1 MYIGMVKLK
10 SNIDLTQKINHD
22 IERIGGWD
30 KFIHSGDI
38 VLLKVLVLQ
47 AMIRLQIGRDTYMVS
62 TIWLIK

>member
-1 MYIGMVKLK
+1 MSKVVIQECKDY
-10 SNIDLTQKINHD
+10 SIDNLTQKINYG

-47 AMIRLQIGRDTYMVS
+47 AMISLQIDRDT
-62 TIWLIK
+62 